1 MSYAKIPINTVNA
14 PNQDVP
20 WNEIKDSQF
29 LTNYNFS
36 KANFYDADN
45 NITVKKNV
53 ALGLRARP

>member
-1 MSYAKIPINTVNA
+1 MSKAKMGVS
-14 PNQDVP
+14 D
-20 WNEIKDSQF
+20 
-29 LTNYNFS
+29 NFS

>member
-1 MSYAKIPINTVNA
+1 VNA

-29 LTNYNFS
+29 LTKYNFS

-53 ALGLRARP
+53 ALGLRAQP